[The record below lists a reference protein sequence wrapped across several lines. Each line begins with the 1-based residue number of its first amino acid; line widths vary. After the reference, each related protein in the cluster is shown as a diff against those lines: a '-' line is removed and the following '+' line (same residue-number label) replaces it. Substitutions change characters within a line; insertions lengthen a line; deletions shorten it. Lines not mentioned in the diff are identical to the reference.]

1 MSEEYFDDA
10 SDADFLAIANQIE
23 RRENTSTSNR
33 AANTARPPVPPRST
47 APKTNGSAKASGAT
61 PRGTLPTSNQS
72 APKVL
77 RPGFNAVIVNTRQ
90 VRLDIITT
98 NPLERYIQVALSYV
112 LTTQAIRY

>member
-23 RRENTSTSNR
+23 RRENASTSNR
-33 AANTARPPVPPRST
+33 AGNTARPPVPPRST
-47 APKTNGSAKASGAT
+47 VPKKTNGSAKASGAT
-61 PRGTLPTSNQS
+61 PRGTPTTSNQS

-98 NPLERYIQVALSYV
+98 NPLERYIQVACHMF
-112 LTTQAIRY
+112 